1 LIEFDYQDQEDEDVI
16 ELAFNKKMADRRK
29 EWLTTYSIH
38 NYVDHSQKTLRY
50 KDFVNKELI

>member
-1 LIEFDYQDQEDEDVI
+1 MDHEDDDSI
-16 ELAFNKKMADRRK
+16 DLAFNRKLADKRK

-38 NYVDHSQKTLRY
+38 NYVDHDNKYLRY